1 MATSNKVFIPVS
13 WTPDK
18 VTVSASSQSAALTG
32 ETRSED
38 SVRIFNGASE
48 TVFVTFSAGSG
59 TATTNDTPI
68 GSGQAEAFGIAA
80 DVTHV
85 NVIGTGATGIIYFSV
100 GKGV

>member
-48 TVFVTFSAGSG
+48 TVFVTFSNGSG
-59 TATTNDTPI
+59 TATTDDMPI